1 MYSVL
6 ITLLKAKRGFSEI
19 FGCSNM
25 IGGFKEVCKNCL
37 VIKQVFRFC
46 DVTNVFAFRT
56 KLEGRKKCLQHL
68 NLKYTENVSPE

>member
-25 IGGFKEVCKNCL
+25 IGGFKEVCKNYL

-46 DVTNVFAFRT
+46 DVMNVFAFRT
-56 KLEGRKKCLQHL
+56 KIEDRKNAC
-68 NLKYTENVSPE
+68 SI